1 MNLLRRLMAK
11 AAEVGYQSYAKRFIY
26 RFDAQQSHT
35 MLIEWLESIEN
46 AHFWLQATSTAHSL
60 LYPKIPT
67 PVGGITLDYPMMLA
81 AGFVKGHGFADES
94 TAIQAVKAQQ
104 NIIPGWR
111 IVPRLVGPVEFGSFT
126 RYPRIGN
133 TGRVMWRDRRHLS
146 TQNRVGLKNPGAQAA
161 ALFLSERKDQLP
173 SQFGINIAPSPG
185 VDDERESI
193 QHVIEAMGVFIKRGV
208 LPTWFTLNL
217 SCPNT
222 EDDPS
227 GAQTESSARNMCG
240 YVMQFLNKNQV
251 DVPLW
256 VKISPK
262 LAPEQ
267 YATLLK
273 VFHELGIKA
282 VIATNT
288 LGMPSPEDETL
299 TAGVGGAIL
308 HKEATTALTLLRNAS
323 IEHGYKV
330 DLIGCGG
337 LLNGDSYNSF
347 KNLDVVAMQY
357 WSALIFRGPFAG
369 AIILS
374 EYERL

>member
-1 MNLLRRLMAK
+1 MNPLRRVLAK
-11 AAEVGYQSYAKRFIY
+11 AAEVGYQSYAQRFIY
-26 RFDAQQSHT
+26 RYDAQQAHT
-35 MLIEWLESIEN
+35 MLIDWLESIEDTP
-46 AHFWLQATSTAHSL
+46 FWLAATSTAHNL
-60 LYPKIPT
+60 LYPKTPT

-81 AGFVKGHGFADES
+81 AGFVKGHGYANES
-94 TAIQAVKAQQ
+94 MALQAVKAGQ

-133 TGRVMWRDRRHLS
+133 TGTVMWRDRRQLS
-146 TQNRVGLKNPGAQAA
+146 TQNRVGLKNPGAVAA

-173 SQFGINIAPSPG
+173 KQFGINIAPSPG

-193 QHVIEAMGVFIKRGV
+193 KQVIEAMGVFVKREV

-222 EDDPS
+222 EDDPT
-227 GAQTESSARNMCG
+227 GAQTESSTRNMCG

-251 DVPLW
+251 NVPLW
-256 VKISPK
+256 VKISPR

-288 LGMPSPEDETL
+288 LGMPSPDDETL

-323 IEHGYKV
+323 IEHGYDV

-337 LLNGDSYNSF
+337 LLNGDSYGSF
-347 KNLDVVAMQY
+347 KNLNVAAVQY
-357 WSALIFRGPFAG
+357 WSALIFRGPFAA
-369 AIILS
+369 AIIQS
-374 EYERL
+374 EYKP